1 MSLRTTAW
9 MRALLLLPAVALI
22 AAGCSHKSPTAA
34 GSPSAMPSESM
45 MSPMPSESMMSPMPS
60 GSGGMMM
67 EPGAENW
74 HVSITSPS
82 NGFTLTGNTLD
93 LGVQATGYKL
103 SCDWAGK
110 PDQPGIGHYHV
121 LLDKALVNMF
131 CTPTAHI
138 SMQNVSPGMH
148 TLTVVPAQDDHTEV
162 EMNAQS
168 IMVDYKP
175 STPLAPITAAPAGTP
190 SIQILSPKNGA
201 TLSGRFTVRVKIS
214 DFHPTC
220 ALMGKLDVT
229 GYGHWHANV
238 DSMSGPMMGM
248 GTMLGMSCQSTFT
261 ATTQGITPGTHTIF
275 ALLTDNQHA
284 PTGVFSKVTVHVTG

>member
-1 MSLRTTAW
+1 VSLRTTPW
-9 MRALLLLPAVALI
+9 VRAFPVLAAVALI
-22 AAGCSHKSPTAA
+22 AAGCSHKSATAA
-34 GSPSAMPSESM
+34 SSPSAMPSESM
-45 MSPMPSESMMSPMPS
+45 MSPMPSESMMP
-60 GSGGMMM
+60 SGGMMI

-93 LGVQATGYKL
+93 LNVRATGYKL

-110 PDQPGIGHYHV
+110 PDQPGIGHFHV

-131 CTPTAHI
+131 CTPTVHI

-175 STPLAPITAAPAGTP
+175 SNPLPPISAASAGKP
-190 SIQILSPKNGA
+190 SIQILSPRNGA
-201 TLSGRFTVRVKIS
+201 TLSGNFTVRVKINNY
-214 DFHPTC
+214 HPTC
-220 ALMGKLDVT
+220 ALMGKPDVN
-229 GYGHWHANV
+229 GYGHWHANL

-248 GTMLGMSCQSTFT
+248 GSMLGMSCKSTFT
-261 ATTQGITPGTHTIF
+261 TTAQGITPGTHTIF

-284 PTGVFSKVTVHVTG
+284 PINVFSKVTVHVAG